1 MQKLFDFNQFLIVF
15 FYCEIRTLVQSSI
28 SSNTLSEDNCNF
40 SSLAY
45 SYNLTSS
52 DMELAMPLNYK
63 SNENSYTDSNYKSI
77 ETSTPKDKNN
87 IPSTSFLNNS
97 VTSLSPIE
105 TVNKKNNSNL
115 TEKNDTTMEINITRR
130 RIVNLLHLFNEI
142 KNLDNHELFNCGFK
156 LQVLYSF

>member
-28 SSNTLSEDNCNF
+28 SSNILSEDNCNF